1 MTPNKP
7 TTLREEFRKK
17 FGQFYVSI
25 HKDGTPRLV
34 DTEGGEKVI
43 ATDTGEELRV
53 FASTTQENWWLTKFS
68 AHSTELISKYEVK
81 FMFEKSGQCSSLHR
95 AHPET
100 EWEKGWNSAVEAMLK
115 YLPQPSLEEYNQVI
129 SLINQEK

>member
-1 MTPNKP
+1 MTNKSKEEK
-7 TTLREEFRKK
+7 LREEFAKVFRTHQRD
-17 FGQFYVSI
+17 FGYPPDLN
-25 HKDGTPRLV
+25 K
-34 DTEGGEKVI
+34 
-43 ATDTGEELRV
+43 
-53 FASTTQENWWLTKFS
+53 TTNWWLSKFS
-68 AHSTELISKYEVK
+68 SHSTELLSKYEVK

>member
-1 MTPNKP
+1 MPNKP
-7 TTLREEFRKK
+7 TTLREWEKEFDEKFPQLSENKK
-17 FGQFYVSI
+17 KKHPNGKLCRSFHVS
-25 HKDGTPRLV
+25 DTYWELV
-34 DTEGGEKVI
+34 DKKKSVKSFIE
-43 ATDTGEELRV
+43 DL
-53 FASTTQENWWLTKFS
+53 LTS
-68 AHSTELISKYEVK
+68 HSTELISKYEVK

-129 SLINQEK
+129 NFINQEE